1 LEKTLYRIVCEAEVR
16 AFPDNAEK
24 PLGKTAMLAK
34 ILILLTLGLI
44 LVSLFS
50 ALALLFNNDD
60 ATKRKRVVQA
70 LTIRISLSIS
80 LFLTLL
86 ASVYFGLIPGRG

>member
-1 LEKTLYRIVCEAEVR
+1 
-16 AFPDNAEK
+16 
-24 PLGKTAMLAK
+24 MLAK
-34 ILILLTLGLI
+34 ILILLTLALI